1 MKNFTSIK
9 LSTRILGLGLLLTAT
24 SFANDGVKPLANA
37 KTKMHE
43 WLMNNT
49 VYPVSAAN
57 NKEEGTVYIS
67 FTISE
72 TGQIQNVELAKGVST
87 SLNESALNVVKE
99 MSATQLISGSE
110 NFDGYYIVPIKFVI
124 K

>member
-9 LSTRILGLGLLLTAT
+9 LSTRILGLGLLLAAT

-67 FTISE
+67 FTVSE
-72 TGQIQNVELAKGVST
+72 TGQVQNVELAKGVST
-87 SLNESALNVVKE
+87 SLNNEALSVVE
-99 MSATQLISGSE
+99 QMPVDQLISGSE
-110 NFDGYYIVPIKFVI
+110 NYGGYYIVPIKFVI

>member
-9 LSTRILGLGLLLTAT
+9 LSTRILGLGLLLAAT

-49 VYPVSAAN
+49 VYPASAAT

-72 TGQIQNVELAKGVST
+72 TGVLQNVELAKGVSQD
-87 SLNESALNVVKE
+87 LNEAALNVVRKMPVE
-99 MSATQLISGSE
+99 QLISGSE
-110 NFDGYYIVPIKFVI
+110 KLESVYIVPIKFVI